1 MKYYSE
7 QLGRVFDTVEEL
19 EKAETKRK
27 AEEVAAKIKAE
38 REKAEKEK
46 KAAERKSRAAEVEEA
61 RKNMVAAQKKYRE
74 LMEAFVQDFHSYHFS
89 TTDVNDF
96 PTFFNLFDL
105 F

>member
-74 LMEAFVQDFHSYHFS
+74 LMEAFVRDYKSYHFS

-96 PTFFNLFDL
+96 PTLFNLFDL